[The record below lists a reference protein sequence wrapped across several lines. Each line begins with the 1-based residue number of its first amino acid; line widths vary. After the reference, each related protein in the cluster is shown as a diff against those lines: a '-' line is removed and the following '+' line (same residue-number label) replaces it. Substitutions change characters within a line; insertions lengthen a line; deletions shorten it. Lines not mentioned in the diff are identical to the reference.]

1 MVRFIRKTFLT
12 GLAVILPLA
21 FSVYVVYWLSALAEQ
36 TIGKLLGAVL
46 PEALSVPGLGL
57 AVGLLFVILVGLMM
71 HLWLVRVIVG
81 WFEAII
87 ERAPL
92 LKTLYG
98 SIRDLMAFAV
108 GSGSQAS
115 MKKPVM
121 VSLGGGDATL
131 VGFVTREEFGGL
143 PDGVGSEDSLAVYVP
158 MSYQIG
164 GFTVIVS
171 RSVVREVD
179 MSIEDAMRFAV
190 TAGVSR
196 KKNSDLVAPSPQEAG
211 AEEAS

>member
-1 MVRFIRKTFLT
+1 MVRFIKRTFLS

-21 FSVYVVYWLSALAEQ
+21 FSVYVVYWLAALAEQ
-36 TIGKLLGAVL
+36 TIGKLLAAVL

-57 AVGLLFVILVGLMM
+57 AAGLLSVILVGLIM
-71 HLWLVRVIVG
+71 HLWLVRVIFG

-98 SIRDLMAFAV
+98 SIRDLMTFAV
-108 GSGSQAS
+108 GSRSQAS

-121 VSLGGGDATL
+121 VSLGAVDATL
-131 VGFVTREEFGGL
+131 IGFVTREEFSGL
-143 PDGVGSEDSLAVYVP
+143 PEGVGSEDSLAVYLP

-164 GFTVIVS
+164 GFTVIVPKS
-171 RSVVREVD
+171 AVREVD
-179 MSIEDAMRFAV
+179 MGIEDAMRFAV

-196 KKNSDLVAPSPQEAG
+196 KKKSALVTPSPEPG